1 MATLE
6 ELETQA
12 RNAQRRLNNAR
23 KRADENLGKQLRDLV
38 TGDGKLNREAQV
50 ERAKTVLDLLE
61 DEIKQCVAAL
71 DGGDAKDDE
80 QKQSGEEDTRDEA
93 TDESSEQTEE
103 SEQRDEG
110 EDGQGYEGESQY
122 H

>member
-6 ELETQA
+6 ELEAQA
-12 RNAQRRLNNAR
+12 RNAQKRLNNAR
-23 KRADENLGKQLRDLV
+23 KRADENLGKRLRELV
-38 TGDGKLNREAQV
+38 TGKDKPNREAQV

-61 DEIKQCVAAL
+61 DEIKQCAAAL
-71 DGGDAKDDE
+71 DGQDAKDDE

-103 SEQRDEG
+103 GDSHDEG